1 MVGCDWRWT
10 SLVPGGPWVA
20 GAGVAVM
27 KPDLPQACA
36 VEMAAGGRTG
46 HQLDRAKL
54 GPDAQLAVRMPQRQA
69 RLDTGSR
76 VGPLPVEPQHRKE
89 QQDPCISGR
98 IVVLEQDVVACSFL
112 ARYLAGKQTRGHGDA

>member
-36 VEMAAGGRTG
+36 IEMTAGGRTG

-54 GPDAQLAVRMPQRQA
+54 GPMPSWPHACRSAKLAWTQVR
-69 RLDTGSR
+69 G
-76 VGPLPVEPQHRKE
+76 
-89 QQDPCISGR
+89 
-98 IVVLEQDVVACSFL
+98 
-112 ARYLAGKQTRGHGDA
+112 